1 MMPLNLKGVFLTFIL
16 STFSLSLQGKEIS
29 WTKVKEEHGVKV
41 YKAEV
46 LERIAFCGT
55 GELKGEPERLISII
69 ENPNGWKN
77 WIENFKSGK
86 VIEVID
92 PNHKIFYQAF
102 DSPFPV
108 SDRDVVYE
116 SKIFRDTPNKI
127 RIEMQSVKHPRAPK
141 TIGERVE
148 IIFTRYFITKIDEST
163 LHLRFETL
171 SATGGALPSFLVNW
185 ASENYPVTIFQG
197 LRKELKK

>member
-1 MMPLNLKGVFLTFIL
+1 MPVNLKGVFLILIL

-29 WTKVKEEHGVKV
+29 WKKVKEKHGVKV

-92 PNHKIFYQAF
+92 PNHKIF
-102 DSPFPV
+102 
-108 SDRDVVYE
+108 
-116 SKIFRDTPNKI
+116 
-127 RIEMQSVKHPRAPK
+127 
-141 TIGERVE
+141 
-148 IIFTRYFITKIDEST
+148 
-163 LHLRFETL
+163 
-171 SATGGALPSFLVNW
+171 
-185 ASENYPVTIFQG
+185 
-197 LRKELKK
+197 

>member
-92 PNHKIFYQAF
+92 PNH
-102 DSPFPV
+102 
-108 SDRDVVYE
+108 R
-116 SKIFRDTPNKI
+116 TPQIKFVLRCNPSNI
-127 RIEMQSVKHPRAPK
+127 PE
-141 TIGERVE
+141 
-148 IIFTRYFITKIDEST
+148 
-163 LHLRFETL
+163 HLKL
-171 SATGGALPSFLVNW
+171 L
-185 ASENYPVTIFQG
+185 EN
-197 LRKELKK
+197 E